1 MPYTYSGQDRVNP
14 LLLLGRGVLAQ
25 LLQQLEQ
32 VLVVLSRAWE
42 VISVDE
48 DMDVLTHVLSLSLRL
63 AT

>member
-1 MPYTYSGQDRVNP
+1 M
-14 LLLLGRGVLAQ
+14 LLLGRGVLAQ